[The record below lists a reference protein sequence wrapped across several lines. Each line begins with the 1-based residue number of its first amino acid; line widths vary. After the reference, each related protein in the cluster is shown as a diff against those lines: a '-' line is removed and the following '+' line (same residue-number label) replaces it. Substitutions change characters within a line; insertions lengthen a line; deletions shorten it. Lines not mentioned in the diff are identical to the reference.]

1 MKLEFNSI
9 EELRDFATNVLGLGQ
24 AAAAPVAPMVPV
36 APVAPAPTVPAA
48 PTAPVTA
55 PTAAKTYSRDDIV
68 NASIPLL
75 DTHLVDLQAL
85 MSKYSIATIQ
95 DLPESSVAAF
105 AADLRALG
113 GAI

>member
-9 EELRDFATNVLGLGQ
+9 EELKDFATNVLRLGQ
-24 AAAAPVAPMVPV
+24 AAAPIPSPTVPA
-36 APVAPAPTVPAA
+36 APVAPAPTVPVAPVAA
-48 PTAPVTA
+48 PTT
-55 PTAAKTYSRDDIV
+55 AKTYSRDDII

-75 DTHLVDLQAL
+75 DTHLAELQAL
-85 MSKYSIATIQ
+85 MSKYGIATIQ
-95 DLPESSVAAF
+95 NLPESNFAAF